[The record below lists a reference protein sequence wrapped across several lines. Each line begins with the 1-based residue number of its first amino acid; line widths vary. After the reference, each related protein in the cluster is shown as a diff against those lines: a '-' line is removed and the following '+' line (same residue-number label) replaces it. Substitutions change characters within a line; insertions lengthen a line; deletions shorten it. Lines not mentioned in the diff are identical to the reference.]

1 MKAVTNHTVLQ
12 TCLPALTASEGSL
25 SEITDTSASA
35 ANMDWLDNLISNVTF
50 NFAADDMLHFD
61 AWWYV
66 IESAMILDCQR
77 NFFQKARKHT
87 RVLK

>member
-25 SEITDTSASA
+25 PEITDTSASG

-61 AWWYV
+61 AW
-66 IESAMILDCQR
+66 
-77 NFFQKARKHT
+77 
-87 RVLK
+87 

>member
-25 SEITDTSASA
+25 SEITDTSASG
-35 ANMDWLDNLISNVTF
+35 ANMDWLDTLSLDNLISNVTF

-61 AWWYV
+61 A
-66 IESAMILDCQR
+66 
-77 NFFQKARKHT
+77 
-87 RVLK
+87 